1 VDTQQQKYYKIL
13 LIGDSCEDVYHYGI
27 CERISPEAAV
37 PIMKELRTEIMP
49 GMSANVKANLSAFG
63 LKVDHITNEKKIQ
76 KHRFIDERYNQHLL
90 RYDTGE
96 QNLLSPLSL
105 NELRMQFQSLDID
118 LDTHYD
124 AVIISDY
131 DKGFLTKDECSR
143 ICIQF
148 KDIPIFVDTK
158 KNNLTCFNNCVIK
171 INEKEYKNIKE
182 NPIDSEFVVTLGD
195 RGALY
200 KKKLFPTEPI
210 EVFDVCGAGD
220 VFLAALV
227 HGFLTTNCIEK
238 SITMAN
244 KYASLSVSKM
254 GTYVLTKEDIDGL
267 CI

>member
-1 VDTQQQKYYKIL
+1 MDTQQQKYYKVL
-13 LIGDSCEDVYHYGI
+13 LIGDSCVDVYHYGI

-49 GMSANVKANLSAFG
+49 GMSANVEANLTAFG

-96 QNLLSPLSL
+96 QNLLEPLNL
-105 NELRMQFQSLDID
+105 NELSACFRSFKLDPNK
-118 LDTHYD
+118 HYD

-131 DKGFLTKDECSR
+131 NKGFLTEDACKR
-143 ICIQF
+143 ICAQF
-148 KDIPIFVDTK
+148 KEVPVFVDTK
-158 KNNLTCFNNCVIK
+158 KNNLTCFSNCVIK

-182 NPIDSEFVVTLGD
+182 NPVDSEFVVTLGD
-195 RGALY
+195 RGASY
-200 KKKLFPTEPI
+200 KEKIFQTDPI

-227 HGFLTTNCIEK
+227 HGFLNTNSVEQ
-238 SITMAN
+238 SINIAN
-244 KYASLSVSKM
+244 KHASLSVSKM
-254 GTYVLTKEDIDGL
+254 GTYVLTKEDIDDL
-267 CI
+267 CV